1 VGDDIG
7 IWMLGLTLVVAGGA
21 LVVIGR
27 KQQAGTL
34 RRNWLVGLRTAETM
48 RSDAAWDAAHRA
60 TAGLVAAAG
69 VVQLIAG
76 GAVLVLRPT
85 DDGASAAIVLG
96 GAAATLGLV
105 LTAGVRG
112 DRIASRVHDD
122 TLEDHPG

>member
-34 RRNWLVGLRTAETM
+34 RRNWLVGLRTAQTM

-85 DDGASAAIVLG
+85 DDGAFAAIVLG

-112 DRIASRVHDD
+112 DRIASRVDDD
-122 TLEDHPG
+122 TLEDHPR